1 MATQTKPL
9 TPITLNSRARR
20 WLHFLRLTPLH
31 PQFFAYKY
39 EQLRYVIAGQHCK
52 GRVLDIGCGR
62 QPLKEHITPAC
73 DYISMDYPSTAGAYN
88 ALPAVLGDAMQLPFA
103 GETFDTVVLLEVIE
117 HLPLPLLALQ
127 EAFRILKPNGTIILS
142 TPFIYP
148 IHDAPYDYQRWT
160 RHGIEELSK
169 NSQLDIDKLYPLGGS
184 LESSTL
190 LFNLGFAWE
199 ALHAKG
205 LQRIILLVLTATLA
219 PLFNCIAIIFTSL
232 RRDQSASPFSIGYLS
247 VLRKKHV

>member
-1 MATQTKPL
+1 
-9 TPITLNSRARR
+9 
-20 WLHFLRLTPLH
+20 
-31 PQFFAYKY
+31 
-39 EQLRYVIAGQHCK
+39 
-52 GRVLDIGCGR
+52 
-62 QPLKEHITPAC
+62 
-73 DYISMDYPSTAGAYN
+73 
-88 ALPAVLGDAMQLPFA
+88 MQLPFA

-169 NSQLDIDKLYPLGGS
+169 NSQLDIDKLYPLGCS